1 MRSCAKISHINH
13 FNCKLYIYWR
23 HNKRFID
30 IDRSY
35 CYEYCTSAQ
44 YKAFQLSSD
53 SATSS
58 LGPVSRKIQ
67 KLFGPAELSLINL
80 YLKTERCIHLKLVV
94 WREPLFILRI
104 CEKNSS
110 VIIKFEILLRLSGCE
125 NISGP
130 SRNGPKARPSFE
142 MRGVRLFFF
151 SLKLRLQC
159 LFFGDEATWGD
170 WVLQTIIA
178 FRFSR
183 FSYSTGVPMQTRT
196 LTVVRIY
203 LLLNEKHCEV
213 YPTCGRMGLVSTQI
227 VRELK

>member
-151 SLKLRLQC
+151 FPQTSPSMPFFRGRGNLGRL
-159 LFFGDEATWGD
+159 G
-170 WVLQTIIA
+170 
-178 FRFSR
+178 
-183 FSYSTGVPMQTRT
+183 STNHY
-196 LTVVRIY
+196 RIQILPV
-203 LLLNEKHCEV
+203 LLLNRSAHADKNLDRC
-213 YPTCGRMGLVSTQI
+213 
-227 VRELK
+227 